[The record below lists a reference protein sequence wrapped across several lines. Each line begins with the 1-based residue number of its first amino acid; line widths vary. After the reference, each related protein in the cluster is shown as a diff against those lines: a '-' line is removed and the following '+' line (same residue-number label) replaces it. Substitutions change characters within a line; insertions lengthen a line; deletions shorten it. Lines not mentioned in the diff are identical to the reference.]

1 VKSFIDTVRQ
11 EAAKIDA
18 FMAEDLTARETQ
30 LDPLLT
36 EILRYG
42 LFTGGKRIRP
52 LLVVLAAG
60 ICGGERDRS
69 AYRLGCAFE
78 YLHAATLFHD
88 DIIDTSATRRGK
100 PSVYRRYGINAA
112 ILAGDFLHAWAMAIV
127 GELTGREGLAVFC
140 QATTGMVDG
149 EFLQLRNAQ
158 RLNLSEEDYSQAI
171 MGKTGLLIAAAC
183 EVGALFAGAAKEQAA
198 ALRAYGEHLGRAFQI
213 IDDLLD
219 YQGDPRKTGKAVG
232 NDLNEGKVTLPLI
245 LALSK
250 AGTFEKARLL
260 EIFSDHEARR
270 RGFAEVSQLIEG
282 GGGFSGA
289 RQRAEAAVAGA
300 IASLEHFV
308 IADQG
313 GTERELLVAL
323 AGYLL
328 TREK

>member
-1 VKSFIDTVRQ
+1 VKSVIDTVRQ

-18 FMAEDLTARETQ
+18 FMAEDLTARETE

-60 ICGGERDRS
+60 ICGGARDRS

-100 PSVYRRYGINAA
+100 PSVYRRYGTNAA

-158 RLNLSEEDYSQAI
+158 RLNLSEVDYSLAI

-183 EVGALFAGAAKEQAA
+183 EVGALFAGAAKEQAT
-198 ALRAYGEHLGRAFQI
+198 ALRGYGEHLGRAFQI

-219 YQGDPRKTGKAVG
+219 YQGDPGKTGKAVG
-232 NDLNEGKVTLPLI
+232 NDLSEGKVTLPLI
-245 LALSK
+245 VALSN
-250 AGTFEKARLL
+250 AGTPEKARLL

-270 RGFAEVSQLIEG
+270 RGFAEVSLLIEG
-282 GGGFSGA
+282 CGGFSGA
-289 RQRAEAAVAGA
+289 RQRAAAAVAGA
-300 IASLEHFV
+300 IVSLEKFPL
-308 IADQG
+308 DQRVY
-313 GTERELLVAL
+313 ERELLIAL